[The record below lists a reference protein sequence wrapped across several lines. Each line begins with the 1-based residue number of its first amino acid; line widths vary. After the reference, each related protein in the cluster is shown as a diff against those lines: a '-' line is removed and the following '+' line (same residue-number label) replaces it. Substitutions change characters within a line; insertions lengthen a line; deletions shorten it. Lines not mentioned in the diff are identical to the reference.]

1 MAPSADATTPITLH
15 DLLSNS
21 LLLRQ
26 TTPYLSTASIFALA
40 SVNKAFR
47 ALIYHSP
54 DALRYLDLSTV
65 KSAVIQNHAPL
76 DRGGNTWRAERMDEA
91 LTEDDFYSGPLRGIF
106 NKLEKKNVL
115 EHVYTLVLDGLSV
128 PADLVRE
135 IVAEDRFNVRI
146 LSIREAEH
154 LNERKLQQVLR
165 YAVRPTRPAGTPRLK
180 GLYVFGAKEPG
191 PVTEPV
197 SRKNQRSPPRTPGGV
212 MSSLG
217 AQIGAEWNQRSS
229 DALSSALARSEHH
242 KWYQSAGRVLHK
254 RPSAEWAETL
264 KACEGIIFFDAVLC
278 RGPRHDLAASR
289 ADSGPQ
295 NAYLHPAVASIAL
308 GPSGCQSCHSC
319 QEGPAEFGSSPA
331 HHLPL
336 LSPPPLHSSTAQSAQ
351 KPSVSPGSPFP
362 KLIAR
367 CEDCLRGRWCER
379 CNKWWDEKCYAGS
392 SNPHSHVNGSTLTA
406 MQQTE
411 ALQEIS
417 AEGKN
422 HRDIKVH
429 MGLCTAHCLV
439 EEMMSGAGS
448 AGMWG

>member
-1 MAPSADATTPITLH
+1 MAPSADAATPLTLH

-26 TTPYLSTASIFALA
+26 ISPYLPTASIFALA
-40 SVNKAFR
+40 RANKAFY
-47 ALIYHSP
+47 ALVHHSP
-54 DALRYLDLSTV
+54 DVFRYLDLSSV
-65 KSAVIQNHAPL
+65 KSAVIPNNAPL

-91 LTEDDFYSGPLRGIF
+91 LTEDEFYSGPLLGIF
-106 NKLEKKNVL
+106 SRLARKDILQ
-115 EHVYTLVLDGLSV
+115 HVHTLVLDGLSV

-135 IVAEDRFNVRI
+135 IVAEDRFSVRI

-197 SRKNQRSPPRTPGGV
+197 SKKQRSPPRTPGGV
-212 MSSLG
+212 MTSLG

-264 KACEGIIFFDAVLC
+264 KA
-278 RGPRHDLAASR
+278 
-289 ADSGPQ
+289 
-295 NAYLHPAVASIAL
+295 
-308 GPSGCQSCHSC
+308 
-319 QEGPAEFGSSPA
+319 
-331 HHLPL
+331 
-336 LSPPPLHSSTAQSAQ
+336 
-351 KPSVSPGSPFP
+351 
-362 KLIAR
+362 
-367 CEDCLRGRWCER
+367 
-379 CNKWWDEKCYAGS
+379 
-392 SNPHSHVNGSTLTA
+392 STLTA

-411 ALQEIS
+411 ALQDMA
-417 AEGKN
+417 AEGQTPK
-422 HRDIKVH
+422 DIKIGVKRECF
-429 MGLCTAHCLV
+429 GCGPTCAECKALFIRACRTCRNEYCIIDNDGSSAIACDWCNY
-439 EEMMSGAGS
+439 SGRRTRELY
-448 AGMWG
+448 